1 MAKSLLDRMKEKAKE
16 AEKRKEERKNF
27 ESVNWFR
34 VVEGDNRFRILPNKA
49 EDELPFEERTTHF
62 VPRKKRD
69 GGNYNGHVRCL
80 EDLEKECPICEAW
93 RVEKKANPKGKLADS
108 LRPSKRALLNVLSY
122 GTKSEKVEPA
132 VFVWACPLGVHEDI
146 LGWVGDLGEFWDID
160 AGRNWRVRKTIDKK
174 RGLKLGTEYKVYPDM
189 KDSAIPEKFKSLLE
203 EVTDL
208 SQIWPEDEPD
218 VYAYALKALGV
229 GGEVE
234 PEEEEEEE
242 YVPPRKAVTK
252 KPAKVVEDED
262 DEDEEEEYVP
272 PKKSKKPAPKPE
284 PEEDEDEEDDEDD
297 DPPPPPKKKRPV
309 EEPKKKKKT
318 LDEEIGLEEDELEAE
333 LRSLGI

>member
-1 MAKSLLDRMKEKAKE
+1 MAKSLLDRMREKAKE

-34 VVEGDNRFRILPNKA
+34 VAEGDNRFRILPSKK
-49 EDELPFEERTTHF
+49 EDELPFQERTTHF

-69 GGNYNGHVRCL
+69 GGTYNGHVRCL

-93 RVEKKANPKGKLADS
+93 RVEKKANPKGKLAEN
-108 LRPSKRALLNVLSY
+108 LRPSKRALLNILSY
-122 GTKSEKVEPA
+122 GTKTDKIDPA
-132 VFVWACPLGVHEDI
+132 IFVWACPLGVHEDI

-160 AGRNWRVRKTIDKK
+160 AGRNWRVRKTVDKK
-174 RGLKLGTEYKVYPDM
+174 RGARMGTEYKVYPDM
-189 KDSAIPEKFKSLLE
+189 KDSAIPEKFKPLLE
-203 EVTDL
+203 EAADL
-208 SQIWPEDEPD
+208 SQIWPEDEAE
-218 VYAYALKALGV
+218 VYVFAIKALGV
-229 GGEVE
+229 GEAE
-234 PEEEEEEE
+234 EAEDEEED
-242 YVPPRKAVTK
+242 YVPPKKSK
-252 KPAKVVEDED
+252 KPVKVEVEEDEEE
-262 DEDEEEEYVP
+262 DEEEEEYVP

-284 PEEDEDEEDDEDD
+284 PEEDDEDEDD

-318 LDEEIGLEEDELEAE
+318 LDEEIGLEDDLEAE